1 MWLIYV
7 NCYFKKK
14 KFNLDESFQVGFI
27 LYIRNGDCG
36 FFNYVYQGY
45 KCLGMGYLKI
55 YNN

>member
-7 NCYFKKK
+7 NCYFKK

-36 FFNYVYQGY
+36 FLNYVYQGY